1 MSQNNIV
8 SIKSIAEAAF
18 AGYPGSLAPM
28 LEKTINK
35 VFDYLESSLQEAS
48 LVHDCWVFE
57 NTANEAYQHFQRGP
71 LWLNA
76 EPHRFSVT
84 FKLFKERIEIQLVPL
99 NDHIDFEATGLQKVA
114 DTAFLQRV
122 ELFDMTTVLVIGANP
137 AAKVCKLT
145 HTVNP
150 DGKHC
155 FTSELVSTVARIN
168 FI

>member
-1 MSQNNIV
+1 MSQTSIV
-8 SIKSIAEAAF
+8 SIKSIAETAF
-18 AGYPGSLAPM
+18 AGYPDSLASM

-35 VFDYLESSLQEAS
+35 VFDYLESSLQDAS
-48 LVHDCWVFE
+48 LVHNCWVFE
-57 NTANEAYQHFQRGP
+57 NNKNEAYQHFQRGP
-71 LWLNA
+71 LCLNA
-76 EPHRFSVT
+76 EPHKFSVT
-84 FKLFKERIEIQLVPL
+84 FKLFKERIEIRLVSL
-99 NDHIDFEATGLQKVA
+99 NDRIDFEATYLQKVA